1 MYNKLT
7 KTAESAISH
16 AVKHAKKMGHTY
28 VGTEH
33 LLLGLLSEKGCIAA
47 KILVSRGIESGTVS
61 DMIEEAVGFGEV
73 TDISSKDMSPRAKT
87 VINNAS
93 CEAMK
98 YSSPCIGTEHILLS
112 LMTESDSTA
121 YRIISAH
128 GAKLSELYTDIMAFI
143 DSGNSDKNVFTKEK
157 KTKAYLKDM
166 PTIKQYGKNLNEE
179 ALKGKFDPVIGRE
192 EEMQRVIQILSR
204 RNKNNPCLIGKAGV
218 GKTAIAEGLALKIV
232 NGEVPS
238 DLENRV
244 IFSVDMSA
252 MLAGAKYRG
261 EFEDRMKNII
271 SEVAKNPCV
280 ILFIDELHTIV
291 GAGAA
296 EGAID
301 AANILKPAL
310 ARGEMQIIGASTPDE
325 YRKSVEKDSALER
338 RFQPVDVP
346 EPSKEKAYDILCGIR
361 ERYEQ
366 HHRVAISDG
375 AMRAAVELS
384 EKFITDRCFP
394 DKAIDLIDEACSR
407 KKVALFEFPED
418 ILNGEKELKKLSE
431 EKESAIRN
439 QEFDRACRIR
449 EKEKKLLNILNEKK
463 NTVLRERES
472 GNLTVTPDDIAS
484 VITGITKI
492 PTGRLLEGEGEF
504 LRTLEEKL
512 NEKIIGQSDAVASV
526 CRAVMRA
533 RVGIKD
539 PSRPCS
545 FIFSGP
551 TGVGKTMLCR
561 ELARLMFSND
571 RSYIKLDMSEYMESH
586 SVSRMIGAPPG
597 YSGYEEGG
605 RLTEAVRRQ
614 PYSVVVFDE
623 IEKAHKDVFNI
634 LLQILDEGR
643 LTDGCGAE
651 VSFKN
656 CIVIMTSNVGF
667 ENLGREINFGFL
679 SEKSN
684 KTDEKSL
691 NEKTNSALKKLF
703 TSELLNR
710 VDETVVF
717 RFLTRDDGRKIAE
730 KMLYELQKRCTEA
743 GCFLSFSPDVSS
755 YIADMGCGRE
765 YGARNLRRV
774 IRKQIEDVISFKL
787 LNEKI
792 NGNCKLNV
800 DVTDGELVF
809 LGDTESDLAISSLKY

>member
-7 KTAESAISH
+7 KTAENALSS
-16 AVKHAKKMGHTY
+16 AVKAAKKMGHTY

-33 LLLGLLSEKGCIAA
+33 LLLGLLSEKGCIAS
-47 KILVSRGIESGTVS
+47 KILVSRGIEFDTVS
-61 DMIEEAVGFGEV
+61 DMIEETVGFGEV

-87 VINNAS
+87 VISNAS

-98 YSSPCIGTEHILLS
+98 YSSVCVGTEHILLA
-112 LMTESDSTA
+112 LITESDSTA

-143 DSGNSDKNVFTKEK
+143 DNGNCEKNIFSKEK

-166 PTIKQYGKNLNEE
+166 PTVKQYGKNLNEE
-179 ALKGKFDPVIGRE
+179 AIKGKFDPVIGRD

-232 NGEVPS
+232 NGDVPS

-244 IFSVDMSA
+244 IFSLDMSA

-271 SEVAKNPCV
+271 NELSKNPCV
-280 ILFIDELHTIV
+280 ILFIDEIHTIV

-325 YRKSVEKDSALER
+325 YRKSVEKDPALER
-338 RFQPVDVP
+338 RFQPVNVP
-346 EPSKEKAYDILCGIR
+346 EPTKEKTYEILNGIK

-366 HHRVAISDG
+366 HHRVIISED
-375 AMRAAVELS
+375 AVRAAIELS

-407 KKVALFEFPED
+407 KRVSLFEYPDD
-418 ILNGEKELKKLSE
+418 IINDEKELKKLRH
-431 EKESAIRN
+431 EKEAAIKK
-439 QEFDRACRIR
+439 QDFDRACRIR
-449 EKEKKLLNILNEKK
+449 EKEKKMANLLDEKK
-463 NTVLRERES
+463 SACLRRRENTAM
-472 GNLTVTPDDIAS
+472 TVMSDDIAK

-492 PTGRLLEGEGEF
+492 PTGRLIEGEGEF

-512 NEKIIGQSDAVASV
+512 NEKIIGQSEAVKSV

-533 RVGIKD
+533 RTGIKD

-561 ELARLMFSND
+561 ELAHLMFSAD
-571 RSYIKLDMSEYMESH
+571 KAYIKLDMSEYMESH

-597 YSGYEEGG
+597 YTGYEEGG

-643 LTDGCGAE
+643 LTDGGGVE

-667 ENLGREINFGFL
+667 ENSDREVKFGFACGDNRY
-679 SEKSN
+679 EDGKDRN
-684 KTDEKSL
+684 K
-691 NEKTNSALKKLF
+691 KTSSALRNMF
-703 TSELLNR
+703 SAELLNR
-710 VDETVVF
+710 VDETVIF
-717 RFLTRDDGRKIAE
+717 RFLTSDDGRKIAE
-730 KMLYELQKRCTEA
+730 KMLSDLKKRCAYA
-743 GCFLSFSPDVSS
+743 GCEVSFSPRVSA
-755 YIADMGCGRE
+755 YIAELGCGKE
-765 YGARNLRRV
+765 HGARNLRRV
-774 IRKQIEDVISFKL
+774 IQKHVEDVISFEL
-787 LNEKI
+787 LN
-792 NGNCKLNV
+792 GNIKKENNVFV
-800 DVTDGELVF
+800 DVNGGKLVF
-809 LGDTESDLAISSLKY
+809 ISNTATNCV

>member
-7 KTAESAISH
+7 KTAESALSN
-16 AVKHAKKMGHTY
+16 AVKTAKKMGHTY

-33 LLLGLLSEKGCIAA
+33 LLLGLLSEKGCIAS
-47 KILVSRGIESGTVS
+47 KILVSRGVEFDTVS
-61 DMIEEAVGFGEV
+61 DMIEETVGFGEV
-73 TDISSKDMSPRAKT
+73 TEITSKDMSPRAKT

-98 YSSPCIGTEHILLS
+98 YSSVCVGTEHILLS
-112 LMTESDSTA
+112 LITESDSTA

-143 DSGNSDKNVFTKEK
+143 DNGNCEKNIFSKEK
-157 KTKAYLKDM
+157 KTKVYLKDM
-166 PTIKQYGKNLNEE
+166 PTVKQYGKNLNDE
-179 ALKGKFDPVIGRE
+179 ALKGKFDPVIGRD

-204 RNKNNPCLIGKAGV
+204 RNKNNPCLIGRAGV

-232 NGEVPS
+232 NGDVPS

-244 IFSVDMSA
+244 IFSLDMSA

-271 SEVAKNPCV
+271 NELSKNPCV

-325 YRKSVEKDSALER
+325 YRKSVEKDPALER
-338 RFQPVDVP
+338 RFQPVNVP
-346 EPSKEKAYDILCGIR
+346 EPTKEKTYEILCGIK

-366 HHRVAISDG
+366 HHRVTISND
-375 AMRAAVELS
+375 ALRASVELS
-384 EKFITDRCFP
+384 GKFITDRCFP

-407 KKVALFEFPED
+407 KRVSLFEYPDD
-418 ILNGEKELKKLSE
+418 IVNGEKELKKLTQ
-431 EKESAIRN
+431 EKESAIKK
-439 QEFDRACRIR
+439 QDFDRACKIR
-449 EKEKKLLNILNEKK
+449 EKEKKMAELLNEKK
-463 NTVLRERES
+463 SSCLKNRENS
-472 GNLTVTPDDIAS
+472 ALTVTADDIAE

-492 PTGRLLEGEGEF
+492 PTGRLIEGEGEF

-512 NEKIIGQSDAVASV
+512 NEKIIGQSEAVKSV

-533 RVGIKD
+533 RTGIKD

-561 ELARLMFSND
+561 ELASLMFSGD
-571 RSYIKLDMSEYMESH
+571 KAYIKLDMSEYMESH

-605 RLTEAVRRQ
+605 KLTEAVRRQ

-643 LTDGCGAE
+643 LTDGSGVE

-667 ENLGREINFGFL
+667 ENSDREAKFGFTCGNDGC
-679 SEKSN
+679 E
-684 KTDEKSL
+684 DEKKL
-691 NEKTNSALKKLF
+691 NKKTNTALRNVFSA
-703 TSELLNR
+703 ELLNR
-710 VDETVVF
+710 VDEMVIF
-717 RFLTRDDGRKIAE
+717 RFLMPDDGEKIAE
-730 KMLYELQKRCTEA
+730 KMLTDLQKRCANA
-743 GCFLSFSPDVSS
+743 GCDVSFSPRVSS
-755 YIADMGCGRE
+755 YIAKLGCGKE
-765 YGARNLRRV
+765 HGARNLRRV
-774 IRKQIEDVISFKL
+774 IQKHVEDVISFEL
-787 LNEKI
+787 LNW
-792 NGNCKLNV
+792 NCRKNNVFFV
-800 DVTDGELVF
+800 DVNDGGIVF
-809 LGDTESDLAISSLKY
+809 ENDNATNFV

>member
-7 KTAESAISH
+7 KTAENALSE
-16 AVKHAKKMGHTY
+16 AVKLAKKMGHTY

-33 LLLGLLSEKGCIAA
+33 LLLGLLSEKGCIAS
-47 KILVSRGIESGTVS
+47 KILVSRGIEIDTVS
-61 DMIEEAVGFGEV
+61 DMIEEAMGFGEV
-73 TDISSKDMSPRAKT
+73 SDVSSKDMSARAKA
-87 VINNAS
+87 VISNAS
-93 CEAMK
+93 VEAMK
-98 YSSPCIGTEHILLS
+98 YSSPCVGTEHILLS

-143 DSGNSDKNVFTKEK
+143 DNGGCEKNVFSKEK

-166 PTIKQYGKNLNEE
+166 PTVKQYGKNLNEE

-232 NGEVPS
+232 NGDVPQ
-238 DLENRV
+238 DLENKV

-271 SEVAKNPCV
+271 SEVSKNPCV

-325 YRKSVEKDSALER
+325 YRKSVEKDPALER
-338 RFQPVDVP
+338 RFQPVDVT
-346 EPSKEKAYDILCGIR
+346 EPSKEKTYSILNGIK

-366 HHRVAISDG
+366 HHRVTITDDAV
-375 AMRAAVELS
+375 RAAVEMS

-407 KKVALFEFPED
+407 KRVSVFDFPTD
-418 ILNGEKELKKLSE
+418 ILNDEKQLKNLSD

-439 QEFDRACRIR
+439 QEFDRAFKIR
-449 EKEKKLLNILNEKK
+449 EKEKKLEALLSERKKTLLEK
-463 NTVLRERES
+463 RENGR
-472 GNLTVTPDDIAS
+472 LTVTSDSIAK

-512 NEKIIGQSDAVASV
+512 NERIIGQKEAVSAV

-561 ELARLMFSND
+561 ELARLVFSND

-597 YSGYEEGG
+597 YSGHEDGG
-605 RLTEAVRRQ
+605 RLTEAVRRH

-623 IEKAHKDVFNI
+623 IEKAHRDVFNI

-643 LTDGCGAE
+643 LTDGCGSE

-667 ENLGREINFGFL
+667 EELGREKNVGF
-679 SEKSN
+679 SDGKN
-684 KTDEKSL
+684 MDEDDKML
-691 NEKTNSALKKLF
+691 DKKTNSALKKVF
-703 TSELLNR
+703 SAELLNR
-710 VDETVVF
+710 VDETVAF
-717 RFLTRDDGRKIAE
+717 RFLTRNDGKMIAE
-730 KMLYELQKRCTEA
+730 KMLAELRERCADA
-743 GCFLSFSPDVSS
+743 GCSLNFSPNVSS
-755 YIADMGCGRE
+755 YIAELGCIRE

-774 IRKQIEDVISFKL
+774 IRKQVEDVISL
-787 LNEKI
+787 EIL
-792 NGNCKLNV
+792 NGNVNKDSEITV
-800 DVTDGELVF
+800 DASSDGLVF
-809 LGDTESDLAISSLKY
+809 LSNTETNVV

>member
-7 KTAESAISH
+7 KTAENALAE

-33 LLLGLLSEKGCIAA
+33 LLLGLLSEKGCIAS
-47 KILVSRGIESGTVS
+47 KILVSRGIEFDTVS
-61 DMIEEAVGFGEV
+61 DMIEDAVGFGEV
-73 TDISSKDMSPRAKT
+73 TDISSKDISPRAKT

-98 YSSPCIGTEHILLS
+98 YSSPCVGTEHILLS

-143 DSGNSDKNVFTKEK
+143 DSGNSDKNVFAKEK

-232 NGEVPS
+232 NGDVPS

-271 SEVAKNPCV
+271 NEVAKNPCV

-325 YRKSVEKDSALER
+325 YRKSVEKDPALER

-346 EPSKEKAYDILCGIR
+346 EPSKEKTYDILCGIK

-366 HHRVAISDG
+366 HHRVVISDG
-375 AMRAAVELS
+375 ALRAAVELS

-407 KKVALFEFPED
+407 KRVAMFEFPEEITND
-418 ILNGEKELKKLSE
+418 EKLMKKLSA
-431 EKESAIRN
+431 EKETAIRN

-449 EKEKKLLNILNEKK
+449 EKEKKLTNALNEKK
-463 NTVLRERES
+463 NAVLKEREN
-472 GNLTVTPDDIAS
+472 GKLTVTYDDIAG

-512 NEKIIGQSDAVASV
+512 NEKIIGQKEAVASV

-533 RVGIKD
+533 RTGIKD

-561 ELARLMFSND
+561 ELSKLMFSSD
-571 RSYIKLDMSEYMESH
+571 RAYIKLDMSEYMESH

-597 YSGYEEGG
+597 YAGHEEGG

-623 IEKAHKDVFNI
+623 IEKAHRDVFNI

-651 VSFKN
+651 VSFRN

-667 ENLGREINFGFL
+667 EDLGREVSFGF
-679 SEKSN
+679 STDKNAEN
-684 KTDEKSL
+684 DEKKL
-691 NEKTNSALKKLF
+691 DKKTNSALKKLF
-703 TSELLNR
+703 SSELLNR

-717 RFLTRDDGRKIAE
+717 RFLTHEDGKKIAE
-730 KMLYELQKRCTEA
+730 KMLSELCKRCADA
-743 GCFLSFSPDVSS
+743 GCFLKISPCVSS
-755 YIADMGCGRE
+755 YIAEMGCGRE

-774 IRKQIEDVISFKL
+774 IRKQIEDVVSLKL
-787 LNEKI
+787 LNGRMNKNRELI
-792 NGNCKLNV
+792 A
-800 DVTDGELVF
+800 DVSDGRLVF
-809 LGDTESDLAISSLKY
+809 IGNTEANFV